1 MLLTTQPQ
9 DRMERRSRSTSR
21 SSRSSGRKAKDLP
34 AAPSIHLPQKNRQRQ
49 TSEARGRSSSKRR
62 RMEEK
67 LAAEVKGPLS
77 ADSNVVTSTVVDVDN
92 VVDSDIEEQEETG
105 ALLESEAHEEGIKH
119 RKLNLC
125 EWILTLAMMLVILL
139 SFPISIW
146 FCLKIVREYE
156 RAVIFRLGH
165 LRPGKA
171 RGPGLCF
178 YLPCLDVCHKVDL
191 RIKTFQIPFHEVVT
205 KDMVTMQLNAVCYY
219 RLENASLS
227 FTAVSDAPIAL
238 QTLVQ
243 TTMKS
248 ILAHHCFADVLQNRK
263 SIADEMKIALDA
275 ITCQWGIKVERAD
288 VKDLQLP
295 DELRHTLAMEAE
307 AQRLAKTRVIA
318 AEGEKAASEALRV
331 AADILSG
338 SPTAVQLRYLHTL
351 HNLSNEKASVILP
364 LPFDLFKAVS
374 PACSAQTVGIKQ
386 ESEAKRQ
393 QKELKDDSPML

>member
-1 MLLTTQPQ
+1 
-9 DRMERRSRSTSR
+9 
-21 SSRSSGRKAKDLP
+21 
-34 AAPSIHLPQKNRQRQ
+34 
-49 TSEARGRSSSKRR
+49 
-62 RMEEK
+62 
-67 LAAEVKGPLS
+67 
-77 ADSNVVTSTVVDVDN
+77 
-92 VVDSDIEEQEETG
+92 
-105 ALLESEAHEEGIKH
+105 
-119 RKLNLC
+119 C

-263 SIADEMKIALDA
+263 SIIVWFHEGVLTRTILFFFFH
-275 ITCQWGIKVERAD
+275 R
-288 VKDLQLP
+288 KDLQLP

-364 LPFDLFKAVS
+364 LPFDLFKALLYNNKLKYM
-374 PACSAQTVGIKQ
+374 GQ
-386 ESEAKRQ
+386 ESLIEVI
-393 QKELKDDSPML
+393 P

>member
-1 MLLTTQPQ
+1 
-9 DRMERRSRSTSR
+9 MERRSRSTSR

-34 AAPSIHLPQKNRQRQ
+34 APPSIHLPQKNRQRQ

-62 RMEEK
+62 RMEDK
-67 LAAEVKGPLS
+67 PATEVKGPLN

-119 RKLNLC
+119 RKLNFC

-146 FCLKIVREYE
+146 FCLK
-156 RAVIFRLGH
+156 
-165 LRPGKA
+165 
-171 RGPGLCF
+171 
-178 YLPCLDVCHKVDL
+178 
-191 RIKTFQIPFHEVVT
+191 VVT

-227 FTAVSDAPIAL
+227 FTAVSDAPSAL

-248 ILAHHCFADVLQNRK
+248 ILAHHCFADVLLNRK
-263 SIADEMKIALDA
+263 SITDEMKIALDA
-275 ITCQWGIKVERAD
+275 VTCQWGIKVERAD

-374 PACSAQTVGIKQ
+374 PACSAHTVGIKQ
-386 ESEAKRQ
+386 ESEAEKQ
-393 QKELKDDSPML
+393 QKEIKNDSPML